1 MPDLFKVKRNVAKM
15 VSMNAP
21 ESDIDTYISQEGTTV
36 DAIRGIKLDTQEESP
51 GIISTILDT
60 SPKQLAEKGNWVQSG
75 LLKTGEDIY
84 KEGIA
89 PIVHGASTLAFGAP
103 KAIAES
109 TGTKDL
115 IYPEQKTFTGKALRF
130 GSEAG
135 GLLGGGAIK
144 LATKLGTR
152 VLPKLATEGILRKAG
167 RMALEGGTAGLLQAP
182 EGSLG
187 KGMAKRPEQAATWAA
202 LSGAMP
208 FAGKALGKSGE
219 ILAKSGRWLAKE
231 VGGITDSTVATIK
244 RLGADRVFDPLKAKA
259 DYIVQDLTPRLYQS
273 FQDSVKNFTPE
284 IQNFAEKKLNIPK
297 QTIDSVK
304 NKGIYAVNK
313 VRQLYNDSTDAIY
326 QKIEKGFTDKRL
338 WADKAYQTAFDLAP
352 QGKQINIRPAIEQ
365 AGSRLKRLGLIS
377 EGGSLTELGNNE
389 ISKDSVYGK
398 LLDFYKSADAISGV
412 EGLQGKTLTQGQIL
426 KASKAAKE
434 TLVNKD
440 QYTFLRDKLN
450 ALYKNK
456 PSDVDVSKVV
466 NQFYADGETS
476 GIKGLQQARDLQR
489 KAFQAEDSLYNKGLI
504 KEGKLDNFQK
514 LSEAEKRQLK
524 QIEEY
529 TGQSFVD
536 DLDSI
541 TASRSLDK
549 LSEFEPKKMA
559 QDMINAKNPKWT
571 KSIKAEYEDILGKEK
586 FKTIYDDLMAHFA
599 NIDFELISE
608 TPGTGGGIYPS
619 KAGLIRKGIA
629 GTSKQYYRKNIPKKI
644 QDIRKFSGRLRSNFP
659 IQ

>member
-1 MPDLFKVKRNVAKM
+1 MPIRL
-15 VSMNAP
+15 
-21 ESDIDTYISQEGTTV
+21 SDIPDIDAVNRTEIVPKIKGIRLSDIPEEKQKESIGQMLLGNLKEAAEETY
-36 DAIRGIKLDTQEESP
+36 R
-51 GIISTILDT
+51 
-60 SPKQLAEKGNWVQSG
+60 
-75 LLKTGEDIY
+75 
-84 KEGIA
+84 EGIA
-89 PIVHGASTLAFGAP
+89 PFAHGASTLALGIP
-103 KAIAES
+103 KAFAKS
-109 TGTKDL
+109 QGTEEQL
-115 IYPEQKTFTGKALRF
+115 YPEQKTFAGKALRF
-130 GSEAG
+130 GAETA

-144 LATKLGTR
+144 AATKLGTKL
-152 VLPKLATEGILRKAG
+152 LPKIATEGILRKAG
-167 RMALEGGTAGLLQAP
+167 RMALEGGTAGLLQSP

-187 KGMAKRPEQAATWAA
+187 EGMAKRPEQAATWAA

-208 FAGKALGKSGE
+208 FAGKALSKTGE
-219 ILAKSGRWLAKE
+219 VIAKSGRWVAKNI
-231 VGGITDSTVATIK
+231 GGITDSTVSTIK
-244 RLGADRVFDPLKAKA
+244 RLGADKVFDPLKAKA

-297 QTIDSVK
+297 QAIDSVK

-338 WADKAYQTAFDLAP
+338 LADKAYQTAFDLAP
-352 QGKQINIRPAIEQ
+352 AGKQINIRPAIEQ

-412 EGLQGKTLTQGQIL
+412 EGLQGKALTQGQIL
-426 KASKAAKE
+426 KASKATKE

-456 PSDVDVSKVV
+456 PSDIDVSKVV

-524 QIEEY
+524 QIEDY

-549 LSEFEPKKMA
+549 LSEFEPNKMA
-559 QDMINAKNPKWT
+559 QDMIKAKNPEWT
-571 KSIKAEYEDILGKEK
+571 KSIKAKYEDILGKEK
-586 FKTIYDDLMAHFA
+586 FKNIYDDLMAHFA
-599 NIDFELISE
+599 NIDFELVSE

-619 KAGLIRKGIA
+619 RSGMIRKGVA
-629 GTSKQYYRKNIPKKI
+629 SAAKQYYNKNIPKKI